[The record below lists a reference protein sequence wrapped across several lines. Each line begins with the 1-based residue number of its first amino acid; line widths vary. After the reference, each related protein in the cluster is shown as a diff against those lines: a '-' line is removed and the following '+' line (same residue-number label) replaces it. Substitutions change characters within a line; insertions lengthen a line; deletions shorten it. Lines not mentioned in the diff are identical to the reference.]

1 MRVVFMGTPEFAA
14 RSLERLYSDGHDVA
28 AVFTQPDRRKG
39 RGMKVIFSPVKE
51 VALQHDTPVYQP
63 TSLLD
68 DAVLKTLQDLKC
80 DLIAVVAYGRLL
92 PEAVLEMPSLG
103 CINIH
108 ASLLPKYRGA
118 APIQWAVLN
127 GDTITG
133 VTSMLMAKELDAG
146 DILFTKETDIGEEE
160 TSGELTERLALLGA
174 ELLSE
179 TLNEASHFEDI
190 RKPQNHNEATLAPM
204 ITKDL
209 SPIDWTNTTRE
220 IKCKVR
226 GLDPWPVATAD
237 LQGTVVKVYSV
248 SIEDSVTAAGET
260 VTAGNMTAD
269 EAHATVCETTTASG
283 AAAAGERIVAG
294 ERIAAGEIID
304 AGETGIQIACS
315 DGSIIINELQAPGG
329 KRMSAA
335 DYLRGR
341 PLCL

>member
-14 RSLERLYSDGHDVA
+14 RSLERLYNDGHDVA

-63 TSLLD
+63 TSLHD
-68 DAVLKTLQDLKC
+68 DAVLKILQDIEC

-92 PEAVLEMPSLG
+92 PEAVLQLPPLG

-127 GDTITG
+127 GDTVTG

-146 DILFTKETDIGEEE
+146 DMLITKETDIGEKE

-179 TLNEASHFEDI
+179 TLNEASRFEDI

-209 SPIDWTNTTRE
+209 APIDWTKTARE

-226 GLDPWPVATAD
+226 GLDPWPAATAN

-248 SIEDSVTAAGET
+248 SAED
-260 VTAGNMTAD
+260 
-269 EAHATVCETTTASG
+269 G
-283 AAAAGERIVAG
+283 AAAAGEISTAGKMTADGEHAAVCEATAASGTAAAG
-294 ERIAAGEIID
+294 EMIAAGEIIY
-304 AGETGIQIACS
+304 AGERGIQIACS

-341 PLCL
+341 SLCL